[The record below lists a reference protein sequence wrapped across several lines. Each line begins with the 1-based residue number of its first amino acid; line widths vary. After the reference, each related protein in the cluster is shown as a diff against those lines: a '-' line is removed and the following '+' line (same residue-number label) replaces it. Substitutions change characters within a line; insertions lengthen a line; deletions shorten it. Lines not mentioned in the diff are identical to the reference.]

1 MMWLHGPNFIKSLNV
16 KVNEI
21 TPDGNSLITDVYSE
35 ELLYGETMV
44 NVISQPIEH
53 PKMSNVINLEKTND
67 LDKLLRI
74 TAVGY
79 QTRADPI
86 SGKTKDC

>member
-21 TPDGNSLITDVYSE
+21 TPDDNSLITDVYSE

-53 PKMSNVINLEKTND
+53 PKMSTVNDRLSPPLE
-67 LDKLLRI
+67 
-74 TAVGY
+74 
-79 QTRADPI
+79 
-86 SGKTKDC
+86 